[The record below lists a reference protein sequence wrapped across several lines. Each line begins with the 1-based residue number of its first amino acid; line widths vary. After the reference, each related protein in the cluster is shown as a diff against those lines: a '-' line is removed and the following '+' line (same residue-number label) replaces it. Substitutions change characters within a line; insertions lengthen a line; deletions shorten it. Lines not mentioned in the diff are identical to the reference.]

1 MNEILLIKYSVGV
14 CIAALCI
21 VAYVFSIFLI
31 DKKKHLKGSI
41 LFHLSQAF
49 ALCCLVVVV
58 GLYTQMAIIDF
69 KLAFISIK
77 IVDFLIVLSIALIL
91 MRKLFLLINLLER
104 TQIQKGSD
112 PTSAKIISRIFKI
125 SIFLILTLL
134 FGEHFGMSLSGLMA
148 FGGIGGIAVAM
159 ASKDILSNLFSGV
172 MLYFDRPFN
181 IGDWVCSPDREIE
194 GTVVEIGWRLTKIV
208 TFDHRPLY
216 IPNSVFSSISV
227 ENPGRMSNRRIKTD
241 IGLRY
246 EDANKIA
253 AIVDDIYNML
263 LHHQKIDTSQTL
275 LVNFNAFA
283 DSSLNIMVYC
293 FTKTTNWSE
302 WLTAQQDVYLSII
315 EIVHAHGA
323 DFAFP
328 SQTVYLDKSSLTS
341 QHNAFTNH

>member
-1 MNEILLIKYSVGV
+1 MNEGLLLKYSVGV
-14 CIAALCI
+14 CIALFCLLAYIFSAL
-21 VAYVFSIFLI
+21 LI
-31 DKKKHLKGSI
+31 NKKHHLKGSI
-41 LFHLSQAF
+41 LFHLGQAF
-49 ALCCLVVVV
+49 ALCCFVAVV
-58 GLYTQMAIIDF
+58 GLYTQMAVADF
-69 KLAFISIK
+69 KFDFISTTIL
-77 IVDFLIVLSIALIL
+77 DFLIGLAIALIL

-112 PTSAKIISRIFKI
+112 PTSARIISRIFKI
-125 SIFLILTLL
+125 SIILLLTLL
-134 FGEHFGMSLSGLMA
+134 FGEHFGMSLSGLMT

-194 GTVVEIGWRLTKIV
+194 GTVVEIGWRLTKII

-227 ENPGRMSNRRIKTD
+227 ENPGRMSNRRIKTE

-246 EDANKIA
+246 QDADKISL
-253 AIVDDIYNML
+253 IVDNIYNML
-263 LHHQKIDTSQTL
+263 LHHPHIDHSQTL
-275 LVNFNAFA
+275 LVNFNDFA

-302 WLTAQQDVYLSII
+302 WLNIQQDVYLKMIQ
-315 EIVHAHGA
+315 IVHAHGA

-328 SQTVYLDKSSLTS
+328 SQTIYIDKSSPS
-341 QHNAFTNH
+341 